1 MVIKMKLS
9 KNNPPNLKAKSDLF
23 SEIWQQLSAKLL
35 RYYLFLSPPQ
45 TGSIL
50 IKRAVSMKSSHCIRA
65 KSRKNLQNISSMM
78 TDLCEDWRIQ

>member
-35 RYYLFLSPPQ
+35 RYYLL

-65 KSRKNLQNISSMM
+65 KSRKNLLNISSMM

>member
-50 IKRAVSMKSSHCIRA
+50 I
-65 KSRKNLQNISSMM
+65 
-78 TDLCEDWRIQ
+78 